1 MKFIRLSL
9 ILLFAVLCSVRA
21 DTTVVFN
28 EIMYHPATNEANLE
42 WVELYNQMA
51 VDMDISGWSLDSGIQ
66 YTFPEGT
73 VINGG
78 ACLVVAISPTALTAA
93 TGATNVM
100 GPFLG
105 RLSNGGEKLTLK
117 NNNGRVVDSITYGV
131 DGDWPVAP
139 DGSGVSLAKAEP
151 DTASDV
157 AANWKM
163 SSQIGGTP
171 GFLNFPLRAITR
183 SSASAFMVE
192 GTWKYEASGN
202 DLGTAWR
209 TANYDDSAWLT
220 GSALF
225 YGGTNASQTG
235 QIQPIP
241 TLFNTGVNSNGVA
254 LSPGALDPHYTLTV
268 APQGGTVP
276 FAATVEANH
285 SAWVANSLASS
296 WIGVI
301 SDGTV
306 SVAAGVYNYR
316 TRFDL
321 TGYDPTTAQISMILA
336 CDNSVDNVLLNG
348 VALNISYPTF
358 ASFSGPF
365 VITNGFIAGTNTLE
379 FVTSNATTTASPG
392 GFRAQVS
399 GTAKKGYKNNTAL
412 VAGATTTYYR
422 RNFSLPGDPAV
433 TGLNLGSIYDDGA
446 VFYLNGVEVLRLNMP
461 GGPVTA
467 STYAVT
473 NITNASYAGP
483 FPISTASLVSGTN
496 VLAVELHQAVD
507 GT

>member
-51 VDMDISGWSLDSGIQ
+51 VDMDISKWSLDGGIE

-78 ACLVVAISPTALTAA
+78 AYLVVAISPSALTAA

-171 GFLNFPLRAITR
+171 GFLNFASRAITR
-183 SSASAFMVE
+183 SSTNGFVVE

-202 DLGTAWR
+202 DLGTGWR
-209 TANYDDSAWLT
+209 NSSHDDSAWLS

-225 YGGTNASQTG
+225 YGGTNVSQTG
-235 QIQPIP
+235 QVQPIP
-241 TLFNTGVNSNGVA
+241 TLFNTGVNSSGVA
-254 LSPGALDPHYTLTV
+254 LSAGAIDPHYTLTV
-268 APQGGTVP
+268 AAQGGTVP
-276 FAATVEANH
+276 FAAIVEANH

-296 WIGVI
+296 WIGVV
-301 SDGTV
+301 SDGTT

-321 TGYDPTTAQISMILA
+321 TG
-336 CDNSVDNVLLNG
+336 
-348 VALNISYPTF
+348 F
-358 ASFSGPF
+358 
-365 VITNGFIAGTNTLE
+365 
-379 FVTSNATTTASPG
+379 
-392 GFRAQVS
+392 
-399 GTAKKGYKNNTAL
+399 
-412 VAGATTTYYR
+412 
-422 RNFSLPGDPAV
+422 
-433 TGLNLGSIYDDGA
+433 
-446 VFYLNGVEVLRLNMP
+446 
-461 GGPVTA
+461 
-467 STYAVT
+467 
-473 NITNASYAGP
+473 
-483 FPISTASLVSGTN
+483 
-496 VLAVELHQAVD
+496 
-507 GT
+507 